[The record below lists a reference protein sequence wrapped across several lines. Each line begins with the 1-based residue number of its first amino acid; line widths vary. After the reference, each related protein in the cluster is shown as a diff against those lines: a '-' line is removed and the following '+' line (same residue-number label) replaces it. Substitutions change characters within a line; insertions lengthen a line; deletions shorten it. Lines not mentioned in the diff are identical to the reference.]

1 MPKKITLKLKLDQ
14 HTVQYIR
21 KACKFHKMTVDQF
34 IVFALKKK
42 IREENPDILQEDKFY
57 LYTAKE
63 ERALRRLKKI
73 KLSEDV

>member
-1 MPKKITLKLKLDQ
+1 MPKKFTLKLNLDLY
-14 HTVQYIR
+14 TIR
-21 KACKFHKMTVDQF
+21 HIREACKFHKMTMDQF

-63 ERALRRLKKI
+63 ERALRRIKKI